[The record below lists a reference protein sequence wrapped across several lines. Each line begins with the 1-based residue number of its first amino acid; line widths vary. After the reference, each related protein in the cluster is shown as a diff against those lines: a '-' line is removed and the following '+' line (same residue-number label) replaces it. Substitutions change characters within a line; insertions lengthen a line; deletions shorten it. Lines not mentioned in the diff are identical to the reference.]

1 MSHENDVEKITTL
14 ADMFRQEVT
23 NLENATRSVELMHL
37 SLKPSVASRIEDF
50 HQDIMRH
57 LSEARSDLLG
67 LASVAIQ
74 HSAAALVSEEKEVS
88 L

>member
-1 MSHENDVEKITTL
+1 MNDVEKITAL

-23 NLENATRSVELMHL
+23 NLENAARSVELMHS
-37 SLKPSVASRIEDF
+37 SLKPSVASHIEDF
-50 HQDIMRH
+50 YQNIMRH
-57 LSEARSDLLG
+57 LSDAMSDLLG

-74 HSAAALVSEEKEVS
+74 HSAADLVCTEKEVS

>member
-1 MSHENDVEKITTL
+1 MNDVEKITAL

-23 NLENATRSVELMHL
+23 NLENAARSVELMHS
-37 SLKPSVASRIEDF
+37 SLKPSVASHIEDF
-50 HQDIMRH
+50 YQKIMNN
-57 LSEARSDLLG
+57 LEDAKCDLLG